1 MADFS
6 ETDKIEEAMSSVAN
20 ANVADAQ
27 PKPAATVNDAVNAT
41 ASESSAPVAAH
52 AAQHA
57 KDTYTS
63 DNNGDGK
70 PDVIPPMV
78 RTVAYYL
85 GLVISAVSLVIL
97 CIVQAVGAP
106 SWVIPVTLAVDA
118 GYGVIAH
125 GLGAA
130 YNPVKQEGHIY

>member
-1 MADFS
+1 MTQANNQPAQPETQS
-6 ETDKIEEAMSSVAN
+6 ETQTK
-20 ANVADAQ
+20 
-27 PKPAATVNDAVNAT
+27 
-41 ASESSAPVAAH
+41 
-52 AAQHA
+52 A

-130 YNPVKQEGHIY
+130 YNPVKQQDASK